1 MKKGA
6 YDLGRKSVY
15 YIVVVIIVAV
25 LFVFISNSFRKYQ
38 VTRLSNLDEVTDFVM
53 INNIIK
59 CISQKDADTGK
70 IYIGKI
76 DEAKLDKDSLM
87 KCLGKDPPYT
97 EKSIKLNIKN
107 KEIIT
112 QEPFFEYSEYEKT
125 VEYDGSTTL
134 KISIEKY
141 MPIQ

>member
-15 YIVVVIIVAV
+15 YIVVVIIVTV
-25 LFVFISNSFRKYQ
+25 LFVFVSNSFRKYQ
-38 VTRLSNLDEVTDFVM
+38 VTKLSNLDEVTDFVM
-53 INNIIK
+53 INTIIK

-70 IYIGKI
+70 IYMNKI

-87 KCLGKDPPYT
+87 KCLGKNPPYT
-97 EKSIKLNIKN
+97 EKSIKLNIRN
-107 KEIIT
+107 KEVIT
-112 QEPFFEYSEYEKT
+112 QEPFFEYTEYEKK
-125 VEYDGSTTL
+125 VDYNGDTTL

-141 MPIQ
+141 PSIQ